1 MIFSKFINKYYLKY
15 IVFFIIGILALIIVD
30 YEQLR
35 LPEIYKEIYDSLET
49 FIKQGNPDELAG
61 AILDSLNGYTLELVK
76 LAVIMFIGRFT
87 WRYAIYG
94 AAIKIENDLREDMF
108 KHSLKLGQDFYSD
121 NKTGSLMALYN
132 NDLRKIKECMGDGVL
147 MLFDAI
153 FLGAFAFYKMLNLD
167 INLSLICL
175 IPLGIILVFSLS
187 IGKKMTHKF
196 KLKQEAYEHMSD
208 FTQEN
213 FSGISVVKAF
223 VKEDVEIKE
232 FNKINEENVVT
243 HLGFIRFKTL
253 VDSGINF
260 LMMGIVLIILGFG
273 GYLVYLNSIGQS
285 SFTSGEL
292 QLFVFLFGTL
302 TWPIMAV
309 AEVINLT
316 TQGLASKRR
325 ISDFFNSEITL
336 INNDNTT
343 SEIQG
348 DIEFRN
354 LTFQYTEEEKNV
366 LDNVSFK
373 IKKGQHVGIIGA
385 TGSGKSTIVDLL
397 LRGHNIKENSIFI
410 DGIDIMDYEIKKVRD
425 AVGYVPQDNFLF
437 SETIRNNIGFAYE
450 EINEDDIVESAK
462 LANVHENI
470 IDFNNKYDTILGE
483 RGVTLSGGQKQR
495 VSIARALIKDPKIL
509 ILDDSLSAVDT
520 KTEELI
526 LDNVKTTRE
535 NKTTIF
541 IAHRIS
547 TVSNLDKI
555 IVMSN
560 HKIESIGTHQELLK
574 TSTIY
579 KELFEIQTL
588 EKKVEGDN
596 YE

>member
-1 MIFSKFINKYYLKY
+1 M
-15 IVFFIIGILALIIVD
+15 FF
-30 YEQLR
+30 
-35 LPEIYKEIYDSLET
+35 
-49 FIKQGNPDELAG
+49 
-61 AILDSLNGYTLELVK
+61 
-76 LAVIMFIGRFT
+76 GRFT

-94 AAIKIENDLREDMF
+94 ATIKIENDLREDMF
-108 KHSLKLGQDFYSD
+108 KHSLKLGQDFYAD

-147 MLFDAI
+147 MLVDAI
-153 FLGAFAFYKMLNLD
+153 FLGTFAFIKMLNLD
-167 INLSLICL
+167 VHLSLICL
-175 IPLGIILVFSLS
+175 IPLGIILIFSLA
-187 IGKKMTHKF
+187 IGKKMTYKF

-243 HLGFIRFKTL
+243 HMAFVKFNTL
-253 VDSGINF
+253 ITAILSF
-260 LMMGIVLIILGFG
+260 LMSAIILIILGVG
-273 GYLVYLNSIGQS
+273 GYLVYEDIGLTPGQLQS
-285 SFTSGEL
+285 FIAY
-292 QLFVFLFGTL
+292 FGAL

-309 AEVINLT
+309 GEVINLT
-316 TQGLASKRR
+316 AQGLASKRR
-325 ISDFFNSEITL
+325 IQDYFDKEITL
-336 INNDNTT
+336 INNDKIEDAIEG
-343 SEIQG
+343 S
-348 DIEFRN
+348 IEFRN
-354 LTFQYTEEEKNV
+354 LSFKYIDKFV
-366 LDNVSFK
+366 LNDVSFK
-373 IKKGQHVGIIGA
+373 INKGEHIGLIGP

-397 LRGHNIKENSIFI
+397 LRGYNVEANQLFI
-410 DGIDIMDYEIKKVRD
+410 DGRDIMDYDVKKVRD
-425 AVGYVPQDNFLF
+425 CIGYVPQDNFLF
-437 SETIRNNIGFAYE
+437 SETIKNNISFAYDKIEEE
-450 EINEDDIVESAK
+450 EIVKSAK

-470 IDFNNKYDTILGE
+470 IDFTHSYDTILGE

-526 LDNVKTTRE
+526 LNNVKETRK

-547 TVSNLDKI
+547 TVANLDKI
-555 IVMSN
+555 IVMNN
-560 HKIESIGTHQELLK
+560 HKIEAVGTHQELLK
-574 TSTIY
+574 ISKIY
-579 KELFEIQTL
+579 FELNKIQSL
-588 EKKVEGDN
+588 ESKIEGDK